1 MAGRIPQ
8 DFINDLVDRADIVE
22 IISSRIQLKK
32 AGREYKACCPFHG
45 EKTPSFT
52 VSPDKGFYHCFGCGA
67 HGTVVGFL
75 MEHDRLE
82 FVEAVEE
89 LASYYGQDVPRERSS
104 YNTESPSGNAALYE
118 LLNKAAERYQAE
130 LRNDQ
135 AAIEYLKQRG
145 LDGKTAAD
153 FRIGVGPAGW
163 DFILKALG
171 KTDTDR
177 DNLLKAGLV
186 TKNEENRVY
195 DRFRGRIMFP
205 IRDGR
210 GRIIGFGG
218 RVMDNSEPKYL
229 NSPETPVF
237 HKGRELYGL
246 YEARQAVRNP
256 ERLLVVEG
264 YMDVVALAHHGI
276 RNAVATLGTA
286 TTPDHLR
293 TLFRFTLEIVFCFDG
308 DKAGRKAAW
317 RALEMTL
324 PELKEGRQVR
334 FLFLEEGADPDSV
347 VRDGGAAAF
356 NERLAQSLPLSE
368 YLIEHLK
375 AETDLNSLDG
385 QARLAEL
392 ARPLLGAIPEG
403 VYRELLLDRLAAEVG
418 MPAERL
424 GQHLGSGADAPP
436 APRRRS
442 AQSAAPQP
450 AEGGP
455 KTLIRKAVCLA
466 LQHPEAIGGAQVPDG
481 LFDLPNPGIALLNDL
496 LQTAAENPDIRPARL
511 AEDFA
516 DHPDGGTHL
525 QTLLVQDLHLDPGAN
540 WQQEFEQTLVAIL
553 RQELERRI
561 RSLSARPASSLS
573 AAEKTELRELYGQ
586 LSGHHG
592 AGS

>member
-8 DFINDLVDRADIVE
+8 DFINDLVDQADIVE

-52 VSPDKGFYHCFGCGA
+52 VSPEKGFYHCFGCGA

-82 FVEAVEE
+82 FVEAIEE
-89 LASYYGQDVPRERSS
+89 LASYYGREVPRERSS
-104 YNTESPSGNAALYE
+104 YGGDKPSGNAPLLD
-118 LLNKAAERYQAE
+118 LLNKAGERYQAA
-130 LRNDQ
+130 LRD
-135 AAIEYLKQRG
+135 APEAIEYLKKRG

-153 FRIGVGPAGW
+153 FRIGVAPAGW
-163 DFILKALG
+163 DFLLKGLG
-171 KTDTDR
+171 KSEADR
-177 DNLLKAGLV
+177 ENLLKAGLV
-186 TKNEENRVY
+186 TRNEDNRVY

-210 GRIIGFGG
+210 GRIVGFGG
-218 RVMDNSEPKYL
+218 RVTDNSEPKYL

-293 TLFRFTLEIVFCFDG
+293 TLFRFSREIVFCFDG

-317 RALEMTL
+317 RALQITL

-347 VRDGGAAAF
+347 VREGGAPAF
-356 NERLAQSLPLSE
+356 EERLAKSLPLSE

-375 AETDLNSLDG
+375 EETDLDSLDG

-392 ARPLLGAIPEG
+392 ARPLLGAIAEG
-403 VYRELLLDRLAAEVG
+403 VYRDLLLDRLASEVG

-436 APRRRS
+436 APRRRE
-442 AQSAAPQP
+442 ARP
-450 AEGGP
+450 AETAAGGP
-455 KTLIRKAVCLA
+455 KTLIRKAVCLV
-466 LQHPEAIGGAQVPDG
+466 LQHPEAMAGSRVPDG
-481 LFDLPNPGIALLNDL
+481 LFDLPNPGIALLTDL
-496 LQTAAENPDIRPARL
+496 FHAAEENPDIRPARL
-511 AEDFA
+511 AEEFA
-516 DHPDGGTHL
+516 EHADGGAHL
-525 QTLLVQDLHLDPGAN
+525 QTLLVRDLHLDPDAN
-540 WQQEFEQTLVAIL
+540 WRQELEQTLEAIL

-561 RSLSARPASSLS
+561 RSLSARPAGSLS
-573 AAEKTELRELYGQ
+573 DAEKTELRELYGQ

-592 AGS
+592 AGE